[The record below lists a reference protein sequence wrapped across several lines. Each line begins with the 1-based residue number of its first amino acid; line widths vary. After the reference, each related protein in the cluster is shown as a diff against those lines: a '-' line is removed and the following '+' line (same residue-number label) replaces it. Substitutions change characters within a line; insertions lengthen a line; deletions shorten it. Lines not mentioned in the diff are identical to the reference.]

1 MKEEEHSDIPGLGE
15 EIGMKTYLHDPMDYA
30 KTLKLRFRAGGL
42 DLPERK
48 KRYASSR
55 EEEEDAQMC
64 PCGRAVESR
73 THIVGECEIYKEER
87 ELLEE
92 EMRKIDEC
100 GMEKFG
106 TLDSSKKTIAIPENI
121 W

>member
-1 MKEEEHSDIPGLGE
+1 
-15 EIGMKTYLHDPMDYA
+15 MKTYWHAPMNYA
-30 KTLKLRFRAGGL
+30 KTLKLRLRVGDL
-42 DLPERK
+42 DLPESRK
-48 KRYASSR
+48 TYTSSRR

-64 PCGRAVESR
+64 PCGKALERT
-73 THIVGECEIYKEER
+73 THIVGEYEKHKEKR
-87 ELLEE
+87 DVLED
-92 EMRKIDEC
+92 EMKKIDEC